1 MISRDME
8 GKHHQS
14 RQPRKGKNRE
24 RERERERERMGFVCG
39 LGGEERVSCTALSL
53 AKMFWCAPV
62 PLLREVIR
70 AFAAMWGQERADP
83 DVNHE

>member
-14 RQPRKGKNRE
+14 RQPKKGKNRE
-24 RERERERERMGFVCG
+24 RERERGREWGLSG

>member
-1 MISRDME
+1 
-8 GKHHQS
+8 
-14 RQPRKGKNRE
+14 
-24 RERERERERMGFVCG
+24 MGFVCG